1 MVAAKPKACAPPFVI
16 SFPPARGPF
25 NLMRKPMV
33 VVGSINLDLV
43 ATSDRAPRP
52 GETLSG
58 TSFATF
64 NGGKGANQA
73 VAAGKLGYPVR
84 MIGKVGD
91 DAFGAG
97 LKLGLRRAG
106 VDVKAVAVASG
117 TSGVALINLGSDGQ
131 NSIVVVPGAN
141 GKVLPK
147 DIARHARILKSSGM
161 ILAQLEIPLIT
172 IEALAVFAHRHGVPL
187 MLDPAPARELP
198 SGLLR
203 LVEWIT
209 PNESEARTL
218 CGLAADQP
226 ITPATARD
234 CAEMLLKG
242 GPKNVIIKMGV
253 TGAFLATSDGARE
266 MVPAFEVKAVDSTA
280 AGDAYNA
287 AFAASLLSGKKPLE
301 AARYAAAVAA
311 ISVTCKGAQPSMPTS
326 RDVSK
331 FLNKRAK

>member
-1 MVAAKPKACAPPFVI
+1 VIPFSPAGGVPK
-16 SFPPARGPF
+16 
-25 NLMRKPMV
+25 NLRKPIV

-43 ATSDRAPRP
+43 ATSERAPRP
-52 GETLSG
+52 GETLAG

-84 MIGKVGD
+84 LVGKVGD

-97 LKLGLRRAG
+97 LKIGLRRAG
-106 VDVKAVAVASG
+106 VDVKAVGVASG
-117 TSGVALINLGSDGQ
+117 SSGVALINLGNDGQ

-141 GKVLPK
+141 GKMLPK
-147 DIARHARILKSSGM
+147 DVARHSRILKSAGM

-172 IEALAVFAHRHGVPL
+172 VEALAVFAHRHGVPF

-209 PNESEARTL
+209 PNESEARAL

-234 CAEMLLKG
+234 CAELLLKR
-242 GPKNVIIKMGV
+242 GPKNAIIKMGSS
-253 TGAFLATSDGARE
+253 GALLALSDGTRE

-287 AFAASLLSGKKPLE
+287 AFAAGLLSGKKPLE
-301 AARYAAAVAA
+301 AARYAAAVSA
-311 ISVTCKGAQPSMPTS
+311 IAVTRKGAQPSMPTS
-326 RDVSK
+326 REVAK
-331 FLNKRAK
+331 FLKQRR

>member
-1 MVAAKPKACAPPFVI
+1 
-16 SFPPARGPF
+16 
-25 NLMRKPMV
+25 MRKPMV

-43 ATSDRAPRP
+43 ATSERAPRP

-58 TSFATF
+58 TRFATF

-84 MIGKVGD
+84 MVGKVGED
-91 DAFGAG
+91 EFGPA
-97 LKLGLRRAG
+97 LKHGLRRAG
-106 VDVKAVAVASG
+106 VDVKAVGVAAGS
-117 TSGVALINLGSDGQ
+117 SGVALINLGSDGQ

-147 DIARHARILKSSGM
+147 DISRHARILQGAGM
-161 ILAQLEIPLIT
+161 ILSQLEIPLIT
-172 IEALAVFAHRHGVPL
+172 VEALAVFAHRHNVPL

-218 CGLAADQP
+218 CGLAADEP
-226 ITPATARD
+226 ITPGTARD
-234 CAEMLLKG
+234 CAELLLKR
-242 GPKNVIIKMGV
+242 GPKNAIIKMGS
-253 TGAFLATSDGARE
+253 TGAFVATADGTRE
-266 MVPAFEVKAVDSTA
+266 MVSAFEVKAVDSTA

-287 AFAASLLSGKKPLE
+287 AFAASLLSEKKPID

-311 ISVTCKGAQPSMPTS
+311 ISVTRKGAQPSMPTS
-326 RDVSK
+326 REVTK
-331 FLNKRAK
+331 FLKERKN

>member
-1 MVAAKPKACAPPFVI
+1 
-16 SFPPARGPF
+16 
-25 NLMRKPMV
+25 MRKPIV

-43 ATSDRAPRP
+43 ATSERAPRP

-84 MIGKVGD
+84 MVGKVGD
-91 DAFGAG
+91 DEFGSA
-97 LKLGLRRAG
+97 LKYGLRRAG
-106 VDVKAVAVASG
+106 VDVKAVGVAPGS
-117 TSGVALINLGSDGQ
+117 SGVALINLGSDGQ

-147 DIARHARILKSSGM
+147 DVSRHAGILKGAGI
-161 ILAQLEIPLIT
+161 ILSQLEIPLIT
-172 IEALAVFAHRHGVPL
+172 VEALAVFAHRHEVPL

-203 LVEWIT
+203 LIDWIT

-218 CGLAADQP
+218 CGLAADEP
-226 ITPATARD
+226 ITPGTARD
-234 CAEMLLKG
+234 CAELLLKR
-242 GPKNVIIKMGV
+242 GPKNAIIKMGSI
-253 TGAFLATSDGARE
+253 GAFLATAEGVRQ
-266 MVPAFEVKAVDSTA
+266 MVPTFEVKAVDSTA

-287 AFAASLLSGKKPLE
+287 AFAASLLSGKRPID

-311 ISVTCKGAQPSMPTS
+311 ISVTRKGAQPSMPSS
-326 RDVSK
+326 REVAK
-331 FLNKRAK
+331 FLKDRKK